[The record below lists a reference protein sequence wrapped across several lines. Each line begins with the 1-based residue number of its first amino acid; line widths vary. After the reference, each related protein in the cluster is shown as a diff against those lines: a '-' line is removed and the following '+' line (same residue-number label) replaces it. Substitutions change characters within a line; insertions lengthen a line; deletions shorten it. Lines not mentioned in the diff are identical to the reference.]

1 MHIYEIFLQRSFK
14 LNYAITDFIHEVK
27 NRVNIQEIAEYY
39 GYTPNR
45 QHKICCPFHSEK
57 TPSLQIDEKK
67 NMFYCFGCQTGG
79 DSIKFIEKLYDLT
92 PYRAAQK
99 INQDMSLGLKA
110 PTSQNAAPAPE
121 PKERPLTEHEKKLII
136 DKWAFQQHDILLDYF
151 RLLKEYSQ
159 ELPKDNEINWKFAAF
174 LDDFETVEFLLDRL
188 LDKKTRYSMY
198 ANWQPTIQRI
208 TNNFK
213 ENIKRE
219 VKQNADKSNT

>member
-1 MHIYEIFLQRSFK
+1 MVVQFLTST
-14 LNYAITDFIHEVK
+14 TDFIRDVK
-27 NRVNIQEIAEYY
+27 NRVTIRQVIEFY
-39 GYTPNR
+39 GFTPNR
-45 QHKICCPFHSEK
+45 QHMISCPFHGEK
-57 TPSLQIDEKK
+57 TPSCYIDDERDT
-67 NMFYCFGCQTGG
+67 FYCFGCQTGG

-121 PKERPLTEHEKKLII
+121 PKERPLTEHEKNLQI
-136 DKWAFQQHDILLDYF
+136 DEWALQQHDILLDYY

-174 LDDFETVEFLLDRL
+174 LDDFETVEFLLNRL